1 MTAAYPS
8 LPQVSKRKEECV
20 FPLSPDLRRRI
31 IAAYKSGEHTV
42 PWIAKTFSV
51 AVDTVKRLVRLER
64 ETGSI
69 APRKGHPPALPI
81 WTDANLHQIIHDLV
95 AEDNHATLEEYCNR
109 LENRA
114 GTRISVPQ
122 MCELLQQL
130 KQYRKKNSSRE
141 RRRLR
146 ESRASS

>member
-1 MTAAYPS
+1 M
-8 LPQVSKRKEECV
+8 L
-20 FPLSPDLRRRI
+20 PLSPDLRLRI
-31 IAAYKSGEHTV
+31 IAAYKSGKHTV
-42 PWIAKTFSV
+42 KWIAETFGV
-51 AVDTVKRLVRLER
+51 AADTVKRLVRLER

-69 APRKGHPPALPI
+69 APRKGGPPALPI
-81 WTDANLHQIIHDLV
+81 WTDTNLHQILNDLV

-114 GTRISVPQ
+114 GMRISVPQ
-122 MCELLQQL
+122 MCEILQQL